1 VRITELNDLVLQV
14 EITEAEYQ
22 EIVRL
27 GRIRNN
33 MSKQV
38 DATPKNIGLPPEI
51 SNVDGMIGEWI
62 FAKLYGKDEPGM
74 HVEGDGGIDFRLDG
88 WSIDVKFNNTRTGD
102 LHFSCEAPFRTE
114 VTFRAEI
121 AVLFV
126 RHSHLTYEFRGW
138 STRSHFERNSHP
150 PKWNP
155 RKTDINGNEVEVMV
169 LEQRELHKIGAF
181 LERFPSD
188 LVTKYK
194 NSTRAT
200 APEVPTFGDTADI
213 KTANSRRRK

>member
-1 VRITELNDLVLQV
+1 MRITELNDLVLQV

-38 DATPKNIGLPPEI
+38 DATPKNIGLPP
-51 SNVDGMIGEWI
+51 
-62 FAKLYGKDEPGM
+62 
-74 HVEGDGGIDFRLDG
+74 DFRLDG